1 MRVLFSSAVSIA
13 LSFAAL
19 SAQTVEG
26 RLLDSGSDQP
36 IILGQVLLL
45 TGGGEVVARTF
56 TDETGFFSLTAPD
69 GGSFFLRGER
79 FGYRAQVDG
88 VFDLG
93 EGGVISVEFRL
104 PRNPVV
110 LDTLQVSAEPRSTKL
125 TLLGFYDRR
134 DIGMGKFIGPK
145 EIAEKPVFGTTDL
158 LRNIPRVQIRQR
170 PFGGSEVVIRGAGA
184 VSLTGG
190 GVCYPK
196 VVVDGNVI
204 LRGEPA
210 RLDQVIQPSEIEAI
224 EVYRGPSE
232 TPLQFG
238 GISSPCGVILIWTR

>member
-1 MRVLFSSAVSIA
+1 
-13 LSFAAL
+13 
-19 SAQTVEG
+19 
-26 RLLDSGSDQP
+26 
-36 IILGQVLLL
+36 
-45 TGGGEVVARTF
+45 
-56 TDETGFFSLTAPD
+56 
-69 GGSFFLRGER
+69 
-79 FGYRAQVDG
+79 
-88 VFDLG
+88 
-93 EGGVISVEFRL
+93 
-104 PRNPVV
+104 
-110 LDTLQVSAEPRSTKL
+110 
-125 TLLGFYDRR
+125 LLGFYDRR